1 MLYRNI
7 KHEAVYSLE
16 RQKRPAAIRQPGA
29 TQRNTTQRNTIRI
42 PRVFFVPGDGSRPGA
57 APCVSD
63 LARQSRHHSDRLAG
77 IFTPFRRRDKP
88 GSRCPVIQFKCIIA
102 QDMTYCNGENEHLCI
117 GRRGPVFAPVSRC
130 VPSQEHRQ
138 VKIAPGIFDR
148 FGPIFDAP
156 KSGQEKG
163 IGAFRANAYSQQPAV
178 RAAARV
184 CGFWKLTL
192 FSRFPE
198 RFDAKFEKSR
208 RRAP

>member
-77 IFTPFRRRDKP
+77 PLTPFRRRDKP
-88 GSRCPVIQFKCIIA
+88 GSRCPVFQFKCIIA
-102 QDMTYCNGENEHLCI
+102 QDMTYCNGENEHLRI

-130 VPSQEHRQ
+130 VPSQERKRIMI
-138 VKIAPGIFDR
+138 VPPGILNSFW
-148 FGPIFDAP
+148 PIFDAP

-163 IGAFRANAYSQQPAV
+163 IGAFPHLCRSRQPAV
-178 RAAARV
+178 RAATEV
-184 CGFWKLTL
+184 CGILRLTL
-192 FSRFPE
+192 I
-198 RFDAKFEKSR
+198 
-208 RRAP
+208 

>member
-88 GSRCPVIQFKCIIA
+88 GSRCPVIQFECIIA
-102 QDMTYCNGENEHLCI
+102 QDMTYCNGENLRHSPRLDI
-117 GRRGPVFAPVSRC
+117 SRC
-130 VPSQEHRQ
+130 ISYIVPMYDVLEQRYQRQ
-138 VKIAPGIFDR
+138 MAELERQQVQQKLAAQVAEAPCS
-148 FGPIFDAP
+148 P
-156 KSGQEKG
+156 
-163 IGAFRANAYSQQPAV
+163 
-178 RAAARV
+178 
-184 CGFWKLTL
+184 L
-192 FSRFPE
+192 
-198 RFDAKFEKSR
+198 
-208 RRAP
+208 

>member
-57 APCVSD
+57 APCVSE
-63 LARQSRHHSDRLAG
+63 ARQSRHHSDRLAG
-77 IFTPFRRRDKP
+77 PLTPFRRRDKP
-88 GSRCPVIQFKCIIA
+88 GSRCPVFQFKCIIA
-102 QDMTYCNGENEHLCI
+102 QDMTYCNGENEHLRI

-130 VPSQEHRQ
+130 VPSQEHRR
-138 VKIAPGIFDR
+138 VKIAPRQFCPFWAQFSVRRKRSRRKALALFCAI
-148 FGPIFDAP
+148 AH
-156 KSGQEKG
+156 
-163 IGAFRANAYSQQPAV
+163 SQQPAV

-184 CGFWKLTL
+184 CGF
-192 FSRFPE
+192 
-198 RFDAKFEKSR
+198 
-208 RRAP
+208 